1 MGNSNSLPTLYSKL
15 RFLDQNCIKLMK
27 NNEEIIRLTLGW
39 PCLAKGQLILKAN
52 YGILD
57 SSKK

>member
-1 MGNSNSLPTLYSKL
+1 
-15 RFLDQNCIKLMK
+15 MK

-39 PCLAKGQLILKAN
+39 PYLAKGQLISKEK

-57 SSKK
+57 SSKTRTLGQFYVLTENCPVKQGMAILV